1 MTLTTTIKTK
11 KFFRKSINAIFI
23 DDARKKKLNEIVN
36 HIVVERKKLNKVK
49 LNFICTH
56 NSRRSQ
62 LAQVWA
68 HYAIQYFRLK
78 RIKSYSGG
86 TEVTAM
92 HRNTIKTLQEVGF
105 EFTLI
110 EFSHNN
116 PFYEISAK
124 SLKKPTIS
132 FSKLYDDPLNKKP
145 FIAITTCNSADKNC
159 PFIPDALKRIHLTY
173 VDPKFSDNTSEMSIK
188 YLETNKQIAAEMHFI
203 FQQVKSL
210 L

>member
-11 KFFRKSINAIFI
+11 KFFRKSINTIFI
-23 DDARKKKLNEIVN
+23 DDARKKNLNEIVN

-92 HRNTIKTLQEVGF
+92 HRNTVKTLQEVGF

-116 PFYEISAK
+116 PVYEISAK

-159 PFIPDALKRIHLTY
+159 PFIPDALKRIHLPY
-173 VDPKFSDNTSEMSIK
+173 VDPKFSDNTAEMSIK